1 MKELIKEYSNR
12 IKLLDSEIES
22 LTEEIT
28 KIANKMHY
36 TDMCIPLVEKR
47 LIANTNRSLLIEV
60 VKDLEGYC

>member
-28 KIANKMHY
+28 EIANKMHY

-47 LIANTNRSLLIEV
+47 FIANTNRSLLIEV